1 MMSPKMSRTVGP
13 HATGSLNL
21 MSCVRESSPLQDYE
35 ADVDKNVVSKRKFW
49 NPKKWFRKKQK
60 TSDEHMTHGSHIP
73 HSQQEHRDVEGAR
86 SRSTDEL
93 STDEEPSRSNE
104 VRNSSSMHPG
114 LSVSHDSVFHPLNS
128 SDLELDGAQ
137 SSSSLSISQPL
148 GDSKLQTELSSRLQ
162 LRRGRGD
169 TSEDDEGLPRSPP
182 CGSPAAATDSFL
194 ILEKAVNKD
203 LPCKSH
209 STCSDGS
216 LLSMDGSEMEE
227 DSIGLPSRNSSK
239 VSLNEKK
246 PELDIE
252 LGPTSLSVPLN
263 HSAAHH
269 RVSVRP
275 KRTYGAP
282 RRKKGQIATA
292 LPATPEVNEESSIRS
307 ISPESIT
314 TEPIIELYSSTSRT
328 SALTNPPRP
337 DIKLKCNSLPAGVTP
352 PTGDSFR
359 LSRSRSN
366 AGKSQDDAAL
376 PVQEKEEKLSL
387 FDRLFP
393 RRSGKKK
400 KKEEKVME
408 RNTIMEVDSG
418 SAKRTS
424 DEKVVHT
431 QPIPVTVSKAQPET
445 RPRTSHTY
453 AKREEVK
460 PTVVP
465 RTGAAS
471 RQRIQPIDI
480 PSSPT
485 SPRES
490 SSVEPIS
497 PVTPERLYHAR
508 TSPIQ
513 LELENVLK
521 QRQIQ
526 HSNVKETVRDVTTH
540 TSSSITT
547 TTKEHSEI
555 KSIVVEETK
564 SRAKFAALS
573 SLQQRVLNL
582 SSAVE
587 EDQLPPSVEIAIPK
601 PKKTIS
607 KSYSFKNQSEKLIV
621 LDGDRLSADSSKTVT
636 KSSSLDSIKNL
647 DEPKLKS
654 ELQMILK
661 PVQKL
666 CDKVDKPPEVET
678 QNNEIITVNNK
689 SVTESALKEAER
701 TQVHS
706 EQSSSTYTYNT
717 SSSNTFEEHSVQTN
731 KEPVLLPFNDA
742 ITISGPSHTAIVN
755 VTSQADNIN
764 HNTITSE
771 TECVENEGIK
781 SIVHKESQISVTKIH
796 LKQKSTEI
804 IRTSVTVPKEN
815 VPEFLNKQLNKVE
828 QRSASNIILTMKPD
842 EVEQSK
848 TKTTSGDDLERP
860 QLLPRKFSKEDV
872 EIIERD
878 GDSECSKDVSPP
890 KTPTLVPVTPTTPNQ
905 NRFRKNDSKPSSRK
919 SSIISIT
926 PESPVRDHLKD
937 RALKARSISL
947 DSLKTDQNG
956 NDPSTGAADKSSQ
969 DSLDKLDR
977 RTGDG
982 VILRRKSLVKH
993 KNEEEPELMKVFARR
1008 SLKLKDGDV
1017 EQIQESIAEEK
1028 LRESNKENVKD
1039 ATGEDP
1045 QKKKE
1050 DCSMQ
1055 NKLIKSSFNDS
1066 KKSTESLRTSG
1077 EESDVHLRRSISNNV
1092 FLSSHRAVSLNLAK
1106 PQPTH
1111 ELSIRKQPSLNERRR
1126 TDWQSVKEQNY
1137 SEKRAESETI
1147 TTISTNSD
1155 IPTKNFS
1162 QRKAEWEKRV
1172 QQAQK

>member
-1 MMSPKMSRTVGP
+1 MKTFGCTCCMSRTVGP

-93 STDEEPSRSNE
+93 STDEEPSRSSNE

-314 TEPIIELYSSTSRT
+314 T
-328 SALTNPPRP
+328 
-337 DIKLKCNSLPAGVTP
+337 AGVTP

-905 NRFRKNDSKPSSRK
+905 NR
-919 SSIISIT
+919 
-926 PESPVRDHLKD
+926 
-937 RALKARSISL
+937 
-947 DSLKTDQNG
+947 
-956 NDPSTGAADKSSQ
+956 
-969 DSLDKLDR
+969 
-977 RTGDG
+977 
-982 VILRRKSLVKH
+982 
-993 KNEEEPELMKVFARR
+993 
-1008 SLKLKDGDV
+1008 
-1017 EQIQESIAEEK
+1017 
-1028 LRESNKENVKD
+1028 ESNKENVKD

>member
-1 MMSPKMSRTVGP
+1 MFYQNRPYFGQRTSR
-13 HATGSLNL
+13 
-21 MSCVRESSPLQDYE
+21 
-35 ADVDKNVVSKRKFW
+35 
-49 NPKKWFRKKQK
+49 
-60 TSDEHMTHGSHIP
+60 
-73 HSQQEHRDVEGAR
+73 
-86 SRSTDEL
+86 EL
-93 STDEEPSRSNE
+93 SWINMIRI
-104 VRNSSSMHPG
+104 V
-114 LSVSHDSVFHPLNS
+114 
-128 SDLELDGAQ
+128 
-137 SSSSLSISQPL
+137 
-148 GDSKLQTELSSRLQ
+148 
-162 LRRGRGD
+162 
-169 TSEDDEGLPRSPP
+169 LPYR
-182 CGSPAAATDSFL
+182 
-194 ILEKAVNKD
+194 D

-314 TEPIIELYSSTSRT
+314 T
-328 SALTNPPRP
+328 
-337 DIKLKCNSLPAGVTP
+337 AGVTP

-607 KSYSFKNQSEKLIV
+607 KSYSFKNQSEKLMV

-661 PVQKL
+661 PVQNL

-701 TQVHS
+701 TQIHS

-796 LKQKSTEI
+796 LKQKSTEV

-828 QRSASNIILTMKPD
+828 QRSAS
-842 EVEQSK
+842 
-848 TKTTSGDDLERP
+848 DDLERP